1 MITPKGFVM
10 KLESIVFVEN
20 RLHENSTQLYFE
32 NLDFTGDEFYVP
44 VGNYTQP
51 IGYLKFKRTGAP
63 TLRCFELT
71 ELVSLDYPNP
81 NPQISL
87 TGVLYS
93 RKKAIEVQR
102 QFDVSARWG
111 GSTPVLGLSEFAD
124 IAQDQ
129 S

>member
-1 MITPKGFVM
+1 MARDV
-10 KLESIVFVEN
+10 
-20 RLHENSTQLYFE
+20 
-32 NLDFTGDEFYVP
+32 
-44 VGNYTQP
+44 
-51 IGYLKFKRTGAP
+51 KRG
-63 TLRCFELT
+63 CFELT
-71 ELVSLDYPNP
+71 ALMSLDYPNP

-111 GSTPVLGLSEFAD
+111 GSIPVLGLSEFAD
-124 IAQDQ
+124 IAQDR

>member
-1 MITPKGFVM
+1 M
-10 KLESIVFVEN
+10 KLESIIFVEN
-20 RLHENSTQLYFE
+20 RLHKNSTQIYFE
-32 NLDFTGDEFYVP
+32 DFNFEGDEFYVP
-44 VGNYTQP
+44 IGNYTQP
-51 IGYLKFKRTGAP
+51 IGYLKFKRMAKEVKSG
-63 TLRCFELT
+63 CFELT
-71 ELVSLDYPNP
+71 ALVSQDYPNP

-93 RKKAIEVQR
+93 RRKAISVQR

-111 GSTPVLGLSEFAD
+111 GSTPVLGLLEFAD

>member
-1 MITPKGFVM
+1 M
-10 KLESIVFVEN
+10 KLESIIFIEN
-20 RLHENSTQLYFE
+20 RLHKNSTQLYFE
-32 NLDFTGDEFYVP
+32 NFPFDGDEFYVP

-51 IGYLKFKRTGAP
+51 IGYLKFKKAGIP
-63 TLRCFELT
+63 SLKCFELA

-87 TGVLYS
+87 KGVLYS
-93 RKKAIEVQR
+93 RKKAIEAQR
-102 QFDVSARWG
+102 RLDVSARWG

>member
-1 MITPKGFVM
+1 M
-10 KLESIVFVEN
+10 KLECLVLVEN

-32 NLDFTGDEFYVP
+32 NLMVDVDEFFVP

-51 IGYLKFKRTGAP
+51 IGYLKFKQMAKEVKSG
-63 TLRCFELT
+63 CFELNA
-71 ELVSLDYPNP
+71 LVSLDYPNP

-93 RKKAIEVQR
+93 RKKAIEAQR
-102 QFDVSARWG
+102 QLDVSARWG
-111 GSTPVLGLSEFAD
+111 GSTHVLGLSEFAD
-124 IAQDQ
+124 IVQDQ

>member
-1 MITPKGFVM
+1 M
-10 KLESIVFVEN
+10 KLECLVLVEN

-32 NLDFTGDEFYVP
+32 NLMVDVDEFFVP

-51 IGYLKFKRTGAP
+51 IGYLKFKRMAKEIKSG
-63 TLRCFELT
+63 CFELNA
-71 ELVSLDYPNP
+71 LVSLDYPNP

-93 RKKAIEVQR
+93 RRKAIEAQR
-102 QFDVSARWG
+102 QLDVSARWG

-124 IAQDQ
+124 IVQDQ